1 MPELFKF
8 IEDQTKLL
16 QAAYIKMPEVTLQK
30 RMTRMAGACPGF
42 GSAEHVEDD
51 KGPTALAKPETDPLV
66 SFCDMHCIHF
76 MHIFLTSMFLVSYC
90 LQSPQEIAEEILEA

>member
-1 MPELFKF
+1 MAGGCPGYGNAEHVV
-8 IEDQTKLL
+8 
-16 QAAYIKMPEVTLQK
+16 PEVTLQK

-51 KGPTALAKPETDPLV
+51 KGPTALAKPETDPVV